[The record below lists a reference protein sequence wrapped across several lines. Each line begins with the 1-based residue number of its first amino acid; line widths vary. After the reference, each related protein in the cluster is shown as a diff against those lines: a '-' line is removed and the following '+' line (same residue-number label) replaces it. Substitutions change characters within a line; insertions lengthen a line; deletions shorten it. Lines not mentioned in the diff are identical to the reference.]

1 MPSVCAVLL
10 LCSLCFSLTFQS
22 QTQALSSLNPL
33 ATFSLLSIIHSCSS
47 LHRHGWYSPRE
58 RERESRNARTEER
71 ERERGGGESSHAL
84 SYFFKWRRSE
94 QRSRPKQGGTNRSA
108 RGGFTA
114 LLTVSFSSLIGQG
127 GSLASYHA
135 KHGWP
140 FLPAAFEAI
149 VTAVIT
155 VYVKTCQVSFILELE
170 MHLQGDFWK
179 APKNRI

>member
-1 MPSVCAVLL
+1 MLFVLQLNIPVSDSGSFLLKPLGYLQPSFHHPLL
-10 LCSLCFSLTFQS
+10 FLPTSPWMVQS
-22 QTQALSSLNPL
+22 E
-33 ATFSLLSIIHSCSS
+33 
-47 LHRHGWYSPRE
+47 RE
-58 RERESRNARTEER
+58 RERERKQECKNRR
-71 ERERGGGESSHAL
+71 ERERRGGKQPCIKL
-84 SYFFKWRRSE
+84 FFKWWRSE

-170 MHLQGDFWK
+170 MHLQGDLWK

>member
-1 MPSVCAVLL
+1 MLFVLQLNIPVSDSGSFLLKPLGYLQPSFHHPLL
-10 LCSLCFSLTFQS
+10 FLPTSPWMVQS
-22 QTQALSSLNPL
+22 ERERDS
-33 ATFSLLSIIHSCSS
+33 
-47 LHRHGWYSPRE
+47 E
-58 RERESRNARTEER
+58 REREKAGMQEQKR

>member
-1 MPSVCAVLL
+1 MLFVLQLNIPVSDSGSFLLKPLGYLQPSFHHPLL
-10 LCSLCFSLTFQS
+10 FLPTSPWMVQS
-22 QTQALSSLNPL
+22 
-33 ATFSLLSIIHSCSS
+33 
-47 LHRHGWYSPRE
+47 E
-58 RERESRNARTEER
+58 RERDSEREKAGMQEQKR